1 MISSVRVFAFERDLP
16 AAAAGAVAIVRT
28 LADAG
33 HQALLAGGCVRDL
46 LLGRTPEDYDVGTDA
61 PPQRV
66 AELFKATRKV
76 GVLRI
81 VLPKAAKAR
90 ARKVEVKTA

>member
-16 AAAAGAVAIVRT
+16 AAAAGTVAIVRT

-33 HQALLAGGCVRDL
+33 HEALLAGGCVRDL
-46 LLGRTPEDYDVGTDA
+46 LLGRTPEDYDVATDA

-81 VLPKAAKAR
+81 ALPKAAKAR